1 LPLAQ
6 PGLANGSTG
15 YIKLN
20 GGVYFEDLEDVKA
33 EYRWVNPYPII
44 NEISGDFTVLKA
56 ERDIDFGY
64 AIAAKNRILMT
75 HFLNILKEP
84 LKEVPMT
91 FGAHLLT

>member
-6 PGLANGSTG
+6 PGLANGSIG

-20 GGVYFEDLEDVKA
+20 GDVYFEDLEDVKA
-33 EYRWVNPYPII
+33 EYRWVNLYPII

-64 AIAAKNRILMT
+64 AIAAVHKSQGSDFDYVILM
-75 HFLNILKEP
+75 LPGLKECAR
-84 LKEVPMT
+84 KK
-91 FGAHLLT
+91 